1 MKTAYLWQSANF
13 SIQKKR
19 PLLMAATLL
28 CAIFLALEG
37 TGFYLARKA
46 VPSGLNP
53 SVSNKVKNP
62 EKENA
67 ILARKLTALSPKGN
81 YIVIDTA
88 RNRLFMKKGETR
100 LLEAVISSG
109 SGNVLAEPSGK
120 RTWVFDTPRGERT
133 VRSKI
138 ENPDW
143 VKPDWAFVEEG
154 ESIPGNYR
162 DRIERGML
170 GDYALSIGNGYLIH
184 GTLYTRMLG
193 RNVTHGCIR
202 VGDKDLEFVYKNTPI
217 GTKVIIF

>member
-1 MKTAYLWQSANF
+1 
-13 SIQKKR
+13 
-19 PLLMAATLL
+19 MAATLL
-28 CAIFLALEG
+28 CVGFIALECA
-37 TGFYLARKA
+37 GFYLARKA
-46 VPSGLNP
+46 VPSGLP
-53 SVSNKVKNP
+53 SITNKVNNP
-62 EKENA
+62 EKESE
-67 ILARKLTALSPKGN
+67 ILKRKLTALSPKGT

-88 RNRLFMKKGETR
+88 RNKLFMKKGETKV
-100 LLEAVISSG
+100 LEAVISTG

-120 RTWVFDTPRGERT
+120 RTWIFDTPRGERS
-133 VRSKI
+133 VKSKI

-154 ESIPGNYR
+154 ESIPSNYG

-170 GDYALSIGNGYLIH
+170 GDYALSIGNGFLIH